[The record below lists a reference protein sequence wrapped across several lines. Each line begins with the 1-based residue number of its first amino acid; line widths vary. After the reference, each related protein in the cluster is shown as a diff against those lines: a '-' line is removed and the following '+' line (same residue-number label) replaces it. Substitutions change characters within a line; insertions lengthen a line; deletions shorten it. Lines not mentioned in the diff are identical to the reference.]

1 MKEYYTYAY
10 LRENGTPY
18 YIGMGHGN
26 RINSR
31 HNRKQGLVPLPPE
44 EKRIYLKKDISKE
57 EALKHEI
64 YMISVFGRKDLN
76 SGCLIN
82 LTDGG
87 DNPPSA
93 KGKKLTD
100 DHKKKLSQA
109 HKGKPKK
116 YEPWNKGKKLGSK
129 YRNNEERKAAHR
141 ERNRVW
147 MRNYRN
153 KK

>member
-1 MKEYYTYAY
+1 
-10 LRENGTPY
+10 
-18 YIGMGHGN
+18 
-26 RINSR
+26 
-31 HNRKQGLVPLPPE
+31 
-44 EKRIYLKKDISKE
+44 
-57 EALKHEI
+57 
-64 YMISVFGRKDLN
+64 MISVFGRKDLN
-76 SGCLIN
+76 SGFLIN